1 MFEERRD
8 KRIKESEGAD
18 LRYKKASFE
27 ASQTFVYFLL
37 LHFCAIIKDRFFNTQ
52 LRSLYSSLSLSR
64 SPPHLLLPSPRM
76 LHCVSAEKLYIFCS
90 HFEVLMTM

>member
-1 MFEERRD
+1 MFEETRD

-18 LRYKKASFE
+18 LRHKKASFE

-52 LRSLYSSLSLSR
+52 LQFPSILLFLSFSSSFAA
-64 SPPHLLLPSPRM
+64 PLPENAALCQR
-76 LHCVSAEKLYIFCS
+76 
-90 HFEVLMTM
+90 